1 LFSKESRTA
10 RTLIELQITQTLRA
24 TVNQELNKARRL
36 AGSERLDTIN
46 RWLVAMDL
54 IDMADNLIEELSNG
68 NS

>member
-1 LFSKESRTA
+1 MYSKE
-10 RTLIELQITQTLRA
+10 LLRLA
-24 TVNQELNKARRL
+24 GNEIPKLRVTVNQELNKARRQ
-36 AGSERLDTIN
+36 AGSERLETIN